1 MAVVEVVVASE
12 EVIEVEGA
20 SEVGE
25 EDEEVAGVDMTR
37 VHLSGSCLLAP
48 SPTPVRRTWSS
59 SPASRTFPISMPPF
73 TWKTSHRQDLDNV
86 DFFYCLSLF
95 PCDSHITRLNFK
107 TNPPDW
113 KD

>member
-1 MAVVEVVVASE
+1 MAVVGVVVASE

-37 VHLSGSCLLAP
+37 VHLSGWCPLAP

-59 SPASRTFPISMPPF
+59 SPASRTFPISMPPS
-73 TWKTSHRQDLDNV
+73 TWKTSHR
-86 DFFYCLSLF
+86 
-95 PCDSHITRLNFK
+95 
-107 TNPPDW
+107 
-113 KD
+113 

>member
-1 MAVVEVVVASE
+1 MAVVGVVVASE

-20 SEVGE
+20 SEVEE

-59 SPASRTFPISMPPF
+59 SQASRTFPTSMPPF
-73 TWKTSHRQDLDNV
+73 TWKTSHR
-86 DFFYCLSLF
+86 
-95 PCDSHITRLNFK
+95 
-107 TNPPDW
+107 
-113 KD
+113 